1 MFLRGQGIENDLI
14 KAVYW
19 HEHAAK
25 LGYVEAQRELGRLK
39 QDAHHPVLRDPEGA
53 IYWSKTAAEN
63 GSVPAIAQI
72 GYCFQHGIGV
82 EQDLTQAA
90 AHYSDAANKGNW
102 AASFSL
108 GTLYE
113 HGEGVPQDY
122 AAARKCY
129 EFAAEHD
136 EPSAFFNLGRFFQFG
151 LSVAPD
157 FAQALK
163 LYLKAAEF
171 GHAQCQLLVGQAL
184 LLGQEGTP
192 VDEAAGFAWMLR
204 AAEKGMVEAQD
215 EVGFRFM
222 TGRGVATNAEQA
234 QYWNRQAAKRG
245 HPRAQCMLAYSIIGD
260 EHAHRDNL
268 VEAAKWL
275 ILAFNQPDN
284 LDDQLSAFINQEWQN
299 VCSRLSDEDLN
310 EAQQQADAEL
320 AGE

>member
-1 MFLRGQGIENDLI
+1 M
-14 KAVYW
+14 
-19 HEHAAK
+19 
-25 LGYVEAQRELGRLK
+25 GYVDAQCELGRLK
-39 QDAHHPVLRDPEGA
+39 QDQHDPDLRDPEGA
-53 IYWSKTAAEN
+53 AYWSKKAAEN
-63 GSVPAIAQI
+63 GSASAIAQI
-72 GYCFQHGIGV
+72 GYCYEYGIGV
-82 EQDLTQAA
+82 EKDLSEAA
-90 AHYSDAANKGNW
+90 SHYAEAASKGVW
-102 AASFSL
+102 RASFSL

-113 HGEGVPQDY
+113 HGEGVAQDFD
-122 AAARKCY
+122 AARKCY
-129 EFAAEHD
+129 EFAAEHG
-136 EPSAFFNLGRFFQFG
+136 ESSAFFNLGRFFQFG
-151 LSVAPD
+151 MGVAPD

-163 LYLKAAEF
+163 LYLKAAEL

-215 EVGFRFM
+215 EVGFRYM
-222 TGRGVATNAEQA
+222 TGRGVAADAEQA
-234 QYWNRQAAKRG
+234 EYWNRQAAKRG
-245 HPRAQCMLAYSIIGD
+245 HPRAQCMLAYSLIGD